1 MEGSLIKAVAWD
13 THAHVGLD
21 TYSVQTHPQTH
32 TGEM

>member
-13 THAHVGLD
+13 THAGLD
-21 TYSVQTHPQTH
+21 TYTVQTHPQTH